1 MTDDDRQEMEQKRAA
16 ARRVLSLAA
25 REMSAP
31 GGHGTA
37 TLFDLYQEFADALV
51 LRPTSLPPGNYTVTP
66 GNYIVTPDPYGEVD
80 LGYGLRGRV
89 IGPQETPSQETR
101 PRKTRDRKVLS
112 AVQCRALRKLLPSK
126 YEKFPPTIDDMRAH
140 HYITWATIR
149 SLVTRGLVKFVDSG
163 TPPPVL
169 MFTCIALTEAGRAEA
184 QALQE
189 RK

>member
-1 MTDDDRQEMEQKRAA
+1 MADDDRQEMEQKRAA

-37 TLFDLYQEFADALV
+37 TLFDLYQKFADALV

-66 GNYIVTPDPYGEVD
+66 DPYGEVN
-80 LGYGLRGRV
+80 LGFGLRARV
-89 IGPQETPSQETR
+89 IGSQVGSQEAPPQETR
-101 PRKTRDRKVLS
+101 PRKTRDRKALS

-149 SLVTRGLVKFVDSG
+149 SLVTRGLVRFVDSG